1 MINMAKRRYETVSGC
16 SGEAAFIIAIV
27 IAALEF
33 IADEPRISLT
43 IICAIAISGLI
54 LSGISQYLKYLAN
67 NKEDYKQQL
76 DREFQIAIRKKE
88 DELNR
93 EKKEVE
99 MQIKDME
106 LKEQTVRALLIN
118 SQPFKK
124 SATMTADLSSQ
135 IFEKEHDRLL
145 YKSHPALKAANAVSE
160 LKHLYKSVL
169 QENKEKQYKWEYLI
183 SVFPELQKYIDDDA
197 ALLSLSNYNSVK
209 EFEEDY
215 DHSHDYLS
223 EEEWRKLSIDERNQL
238 ALDRYK
244 QNPNKS
250 AWVVG
255 VEYELFVSY
264 YLQQRG
270 YHTIEH
276 GAVKG
281 IGDLGRDIIAMK
293 TMPDGSTETY
303 IIQCKRWSTK
313 NDKMIHENVVC
324 QTFGTAVEYE
334 FQHKGLFT
342 KVIPV
347 IYTTGEFSDMAK
359 KFADRLGVRL
369 IKLPMGNYPC
379 IKCNINNG
387 TKIYHLP
394 FDQQYYRTI
403 ISQPGEFY
411 ANTVIEATSKG
422 FRRAFKHTIN

>member
-197 ALLSLSNYNSVK
+197 ALLSLSNYNSV
-209 EFEEDY
+209 
-215 DHSHDYLS
+215 
-223 EEEWRKLSIDERNQL
+223 
-238 ALDRYK
+238 
-244 QNPNKS
+244 
-250 AWVVG
+250 
-255 VEYELFVSY
+255 
-264 YLQQRG
+264 
-270 YHTIEH
+270 
-276 GAVKG
+276 
-281 IGDLGRDIIAMK
+281 
-293 TMPDGSTETY
+293 
-303 IIQCKRWSTK
+303 
-313 NDKMIHENVVC
+313 
-324 QTFGTAVEYE
+324 
-334 FQHKGLFT
+334 
-342 KVIPV
+342 
-347 IYTTGEFSDMAK
+347 
-359 KFADRLGVRL
+359 
-369 IKLPMGNYPC
+369 
-379 IKCNINNG
+379 
-387 TKIYHLP
+387 
-394 FDQQYYRTI
+394 
-403 ISQPGEFY
+403 
-411 ANTVIEATSKG
+411 
-422 FRRAFKHTIN
+422 